1 MSVDAPAR
9 PPDGA
14 PPPLE
19 GSTEVATP
27 GLEREA
33 ERAKARQG
41 FLLGLP
47 TIVYLLVFFVVPLGF
62 VVAYSFATRTRSGRT
77 ELRDFNFDAYARLG
91 DDIVTTV
98 AWRSLWMAVVATLIC
113 LVLAYPLAYYIST
126 RSPMVRNL
134 MLVGVMIP
142 FWSNFLIR
150 TYAWRVLLDSDGLV
164 TQAFEFIG
172 LGDGR
177 ILFTSNAV
185 ILGLVYGYLP
195 FMVLPLYAAIER
207 IDWSLVEGARD
218 LYASGWSAFRRVVW
232 PLSRPGVIAGSIL
245 VFVPSFGAYVTPA
258 ILGGNKE
265 GLLGSYIV
273 LQFLSARN
281 GPVGSA
287 VSVVVLA
294 VMLVAT
300 LVYFRTG
307 GKNL

>member
-1 MSVDAPAR
+1 
-9 PPDGA
+9 
-14 PPPLE
+14 
-19 GSTEVATP
+19 
-27 GLEREA
+27 
-33 ERAKARQG
+33 
-41 FLLGLP
+41 
-47 TIVYLLVFFVVPLGF
+47 
-62 VVAYSFATRTRSGRT
+62 
-77 ELRDFNFDAYARLG
+77 
-91 DDIVTTV
+91 
-98 AWRSLWMAVVATLIC
+98 
-113 LVLAYPLAYYIST
+113 
-126 RSPMVRNL
+126 

-172 LGDGR
+172 VGDGR

-207 IDWSLVEGARD
+207 IDWNLVEGARD

-287 VSVVVLA
+287 VSVVVLV

>member
-1 MSVDAPAR
+1 MPVEAPPGDAPVGETESE
-9 PPDGA
+9 GA
-14 PPPLE
+14 
-19 GSTEVATP
+19 SEVATP
-27 GLEREA
+27 GLERQA

-47 TIVYLLVFFVVPLGF
+47 TIIYLFIFFIIPLGF

-77 ELRDFNFDAYARLG
+77 ELRDFNLDAYARLG
-91 DDIVTTV
+91 DDIIMTV
-98 AWRSLWMAVVATLIC
+98 AWRSLWMAVVTTVIC
-113 LVLAYPLAYYIST
+113 LILAYPLAYFIST
-126 RSPMVRNL
+126 RTPAVRNM

-164 TQAFEFIG
+164 TQGLEAIG
-172 LGDGR
+172 VGDGR

-218 LYASGWSAFRRVVW
+218 LYASGWAAFRRIVW

-287 VSVVVLA
+287 VSIVVLV
-294 VMLVAT
+294 VMLIST
-300 LVYFRTG
+300 LIYFRTG

>member
-1 MSVDAPAR
+1 MPVDVLLEEAPA
-9 PPDGA
+9 P
-14 PPPLE
+14 E
-19 GSTEVATP
+19 GSTQAATP
-27 GLEREA
+27 GLERQA

-47 TIVYLLVFFVVPLGF
+47 TIVYLLVFFVIPLGF

-77 ELRDFNFDAYARLG
+77 ELRDFNLNAYSRLG
-91 DDIVTTV
+91 DDIITTV
-98 AWRSLWMAVVATLIC
+98 AWRSLWMALVATLLC
-113 LVLAYPLAYYIST
+113 LLLAYPLAYFIST
-126 RSPMVRNL
+126 RSPAVRNL

-164 TQAFEFIG
+164 TQAAQAVG

-207 IDWSLVEGARD
+207 IDWNLVEGARD

-232 PLSRPGVIAGSIL
+232 PLSKPGVVAGSIL

-287 VSVVVLA
+287 VSVVLLG
-294 VMLVAT
+294 VMLMGT
-300 LVYFRTG
+300 LVYFRSG